1 MCPLPPLKL
10 SPSLK
15 ESGKSKIYL
24 HKLVKRNETMLIWT
38 AYLGT
43 RNANA
48 GFTKWPITIKFAHML
63 LRMSLI
69 KRNKSCKTKVKETY
83 EVKTLRTFYLWS
95 IKVPPAS
102 LTKWWLSDY
111 YQRNLHCI
119 SLKCLI
125 YKFIK
130 TDLKKNLNTCSTF
143 IHKLY
148 IQRHEYANICKFH
161 TCFPT
166 NRKILLHYH
175 GF

>member
-1 MCPLPPLKL
+1 MPTC
-10 SPSLK
+10 
-15 ESGKSKIYL
+15 
-24 HKLVKRNETMLIWT
+24 
-38 AYLGT
+38 
-43 RNANA
+43 
-48 GFTKWPITIKFAHML
+48 F

-130 TDLKKNLNTCSTF
+130 TDLKKTLILAALLFINSIYKDMNMQTYANF
-143 IHKLY
+143 IHAFQPIEKSCSITMAFSFSDKIYNNMNTSY
-148 IQRHEYANICKFH
+148 ICTLQCGYK
-161 TCFPT
+161 T
-166 NRKILLHYH
+166 
-175 GF
+175 G